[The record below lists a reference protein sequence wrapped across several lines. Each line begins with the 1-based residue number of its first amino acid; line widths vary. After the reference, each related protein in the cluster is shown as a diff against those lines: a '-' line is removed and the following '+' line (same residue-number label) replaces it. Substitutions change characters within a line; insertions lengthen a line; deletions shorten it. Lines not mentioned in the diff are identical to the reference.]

1 MSRRTPLILKMLQNP
16 TSDGKIWLRLASPEA
31 LPSDLQMLAQLES
44 EITTR
49 QDYYQICGRW

>member
-1 MSRRTPLILKMLQNP
+1 MTR
-16 TSDGKIWLRLASPEA
+16 PEVS
-31 LPSDLQMLAQLES
+31 PSDAQMLAQLES